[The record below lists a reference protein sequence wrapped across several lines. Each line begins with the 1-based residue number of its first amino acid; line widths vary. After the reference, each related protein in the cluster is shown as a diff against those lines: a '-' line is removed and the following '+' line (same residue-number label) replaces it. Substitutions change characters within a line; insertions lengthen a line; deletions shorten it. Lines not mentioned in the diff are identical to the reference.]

1 MPRDASLVPGD
12 LYALHVKGEPLIP
25 DPEKLPTRMV
35 VFPWGD
41 NESTKGLFRVNEVT
55 LSSLPRNQK
64 LTGFERVCIDF
75 NHNTVPGTEFY
86 KGEPCEV
93 AAYADVLCV
102 ENEGIVYD
110 NIEWTPAG
118 RKFIGDGHYRDL
130 SPAPKKDA
138 QDNVI
143 FLHSVAACR
152 QGSVTDLIL
161 LSAGNSTH
169 TKPTKTKHTMD
180 PKKLLCVI
188 LGLDPEKATD
198 EEIEAAAQKAADE
211 AKESKIDPEEKSE
224 VAALSAEVKKLT
236 GIVENDR
243 KSREDAARQEV
254 IALAASEGKVVP
266 KGAEKLDIVD
276 LKTLCADLPVTV
288 ELGKRTNITAL
299 AADGSSLEHKGVEDS
314 VKNALGISD
323 EEWKTHK
330 A

>member
-12 LYALHVKGEPLIP
+12 LYALHVKGEPLIS

-55 LSSLPRNQK
+55 LSALPINQK

-110 NIEWTPAG
+110 NIDWTPAG

-138 QDNVI
+138 QGNVI

-152 QGSVTDLIL
+152 QGAVTDLIL
-161 LSAGNSTH
+161 LSADYST
-169 TKPTKTKHTMD
+169 TNPPPKTKHTMD
-180 PKKLLCVI
+180 PKKLLCAI

-198 EEIEAAAQKAADE
+198 EEIEAAAQKAADDAKTPAEKTE
-211 AKESKIDPEEKSE
+211 APT
-224 VAALSAEVKKLT
+224 ALTALAAEVKNLHLLIT
-236 GIVENDR
+236 GDR
-243 KSREDAARQEV
+243 KAREDSERQGI
-254 IALAASEGKVVP
+254 IALAAGEGKVVP
-266 KGAEKLDIVD
+266 KGAEKLDIAD

-288 ELGKRTNITAL
+288 PLGKRTTATAL
-299 AADGSSLEHKGVEDS
+299 SADPAIVQGADAEVIKG
-314 VKNALGISD
+314 LGITED
-323 EEWKTHK
+323 AFKKHNAAK
-330 A
+330 

>member
-12 LYALHVKGEPLIP
+12 LYTLHVRGEPLIP

-64 LTGFERVCIDF
+64 ITGFERVCIDF
-75 NHNTVPGTEFY
+75 NHNTVPGTESY

-118 RKFIGDGHYRDL
+118 RKFVGEGHYRDL

-152 QGSVTDLIL
+152 QGAVADLIL
-161 LSAGNSTH
+161 LYSDH
-169 TKPTKTKHTMD
+169 LPKPQPTKTKHTMGENSLPNWTPGSPLD
-180 PKKLLCVI
+180 YNAVLCAI
-188 LGLDPEKATD
+188 LGLSPKTTTAPTIHRAVEEWYKTKTGKTVYGEKLR
-198 EEIEAAAQKAADE
+198 
-211 AKESKIDPEEKSE
+211 
-224 VAALSAEVKKLT
+224 ALSACATMMEDEATAAKV
-236 GIVENDR
+236 R
-243 KSREDAARQEV
+243 K
-254 IALAASEGKVVP
+254 
-266 KGAEKLDIVD
+266 
-276 LKTLCADLPVTV
+276 
-288 ELGKRTNITAL
+288 
-299 AADGSSLEHKGVEDS
+299 
-314 VKNALGISD
+314 ALGISEDLWNKHAPDHLQSLSANGSMTED
-323 EEWKTHK
+323 EATAAKVRK
-330 A
+330 ALGISEELWNKHIP